1 MKYLER
7 LNLTLLKQARR
18 CRGLSIDKVSSLIGK
33 NRTMLWRYETGKSDI
48 PVKVLLKI
56 LSTYKLS
63 VMDVFDRGSLEG

>member
-18 CRGLSIDKVSSLIGK
+18 SRGLSIDKVSSLIGK

-56 LSTYKLS
+56 LNTYKIS

>member
-1 MKYLER
+1 MKNLER

-18 CRGLSIDKVSSLIGK
+18 SRGLSIDKVSSLIGK

-56 LSTYKLS
+56 LNTYKIS

>member
-18 CRGLSIDKVSSLIGK
+18 SRGLSIDKVSSLIGK

-56 LSTYKLS
+56 LSIYKLS

>member
-18 CRGLSIDKVSSLIGK
+18 SRGLSIDKVSSLIGK

>member
-1 MKYLER
+1 MER

-18 CRGLSIDKVSSLIGK
+18 RRGMSIDKVAELVGK

-48 PVKVLLKI
+48 PVKVLMKI
-56 LSTYKLS
+56 LNTYKVS

>member
-1 MKYLER
+1 MER

-18 CRGLSIDKVSSLIGK
+18 SRGLSIDKVSSLIGK

-56 LSTYKLS
+56 LNTYKLS

>member
-1 MKYLER
+1 MER

-18 CRGLSIDKVSSLIGK
+18 SRGLSIDKVSSLIGK